1 MTVYQNDYKAHILRL
16 DNEFEI
22 KRELANIKV
31 DKKAFDILTQKM
43 SYLHIK
49 IEKVDT
55 RAANLIKQYLSAI
68 GGEAAI
74 SQEAYT
80 YTERTTDMI
89 ISASKKNIFLL
100 IKKIQED
107 KYGLPEIAKEIEK
120 NLYSSVGAIK
130 LGNNILD
137 FNKSTY
143 IMGTINFF
151 KSSSL
156 EPANEKTVLKKVEN
170 FVKAGANII
179 DICDECF
186 YKENSIHKDANE
198 LLPKVVSIIKQIK
211 AQFPGVILS
220 IDTVKINVAKEC
232 LNAGIDIIN
241 NSIPLKYNEELIN
254 LIAKTKCPLIMIFNP
269 TLITNQPKP
278 LISISDVIREIQS
291 NVSYALG
298 KGVGKDKII
307 IDPGIGFGRSDRDN
321 FLILKQLSSF
331 KYFNMPILVGL
342 SRRSFLGEALKGK
355 MESYRL
361 SALAANTM
369 AIINGANIVRTH
381 SSEEA
386 LTMRNVIE
394 SIKKTEE

>member
-1 MTVYQNDYKAHILRL
+1 MAVYQSAYKAHILRL

-22 KRELANIKV
+22 RRELANIGV

-49 IEKVDT
+49 VEKVDT

-74 SQEAYT
+74 SQSAYA

-89 ISASKKNIFLL
+89 ISASRKNIFLL

-107 KYGLPEIAKEIEK
+107 RYGLSEIAKEIEK
-120 NLYSSVGAIK
+120 SLFSSVGAIK

-143 IMGTINFF
+143 IMGTISLF

-156 EPANEKTVLKKVEN
+156 EPASEKSILKKVDG

-186 YKENSIHKDANE
+186 YKENSEDKDANE
-198 LLPKVVSIIKQIK
+198 LLPRVVSIVKQIK
-211 AQFPGVILS
+211 ERFPGVILS
-220 IDTVKINVAKEC
+220 IDTIKINVAKEC
-232 LNAGIDIIN
+232 LDAGIDIIN

-254 LIAKTKCPLIMIFNP
+254 LIAKVKCPMIMIFNP
-269 TLITNQPKP
+269 TLITDQPKP

-298 KGVGKDKII
+298 KGVDKDKII
-307 IDPGIGFGRSDRDN
+307 
-321 FLILKQLSSF
+321 
-331 KYFNMPILVGL
+331 
-342 SRRSFLGEALKGK
+342 
-355 MESYRL
+355 
-361 SALAANTM
+361 
-369 AIINGANIVRTH
+369 
-381 SSEEA
+381 
-386 LTMRNVIE
+386 
-394 SIKKTEE
+394 

>member
-1 MTVYQNDYKAHILRL
+1 VAVYQSAYKAHILRL

-22 KRELANIKV
+22 RRELANIGV

-49 IEKVDT
+49 VEKVDT

-74 SQEAYT
+74 SQSAYA

-89 ISASKKNIFLL
+89 ISASRKNIFLL

-107 KYGLPEIAKEIEK
+107 RYGLSEIAKEIEK
-120 NLYSSVGAIK
+120 SLFSSVGAIK

-143 IMGTINFF
+143 IMGTISLF

-156 EPANEKTVLKKVEN
+156 EPASEKSILKKVDG

-186 YKENSIHKDANE
+186 YKENSEDKDANE
-198 LLPKVVSIIKQIK
+198 LLPRVVSIVKQIK
-211 AQFPGVILS
+211 ERFPGVILS
-220 IDTVKINVAKEC
+220 IDTIKINVAKEC
-232 LNAGIDIIN
+232 LDAGIDIIN

-254 LIAKTKCPLIMIFNP
+254 LIAKVKCPMIMIFNP
-269 TLITNQPKP
+269 TLITDQPKP

-298 KGVGKDKII
+298 KGVDKDKII

-321 FLILKQLSSF
+321 FLILKQLSGF

-342 SRRSFLGEALKGK
+342 SRKSFLREALKGK
-355 MESYRL
+355 MGSCRL

-381 SSEEA
+381 SSGEA

-394 SIKKTEE
+394 SIKKTD